1 MHVCNDGDL
10 QPVHVLFSFPA
21 PPTCS
26 NVDYTSSDGLHTI
39 SCVTHGSPPT
49 KVTWEKDGEEIYMN
63 DTFYQFSQ
71 ALVNRTTSTY
81 NNILTINATI
91 EDVVGE
97 YSCTAT
103 NSLGSSD
110 KLTEVVKGKCG
121 QCEDTKL

>member
-1 MHVCNDGDL
+1 
-10 QPVHVLFSFPA
+10 
-21 PPTCS
+21 
-26 NVDYTSSDGLHTI
+26 
-39 SCVTHGSPPT
+39 
-49 KVTWEKDGEEIYMN
+49 MN

-103 NSLGSSD
+103 NSLGSSN
-110 KLTEVVKGKCG
+110 KLTKAVKGKVVSVMLK
-121 QCEDTKL
+121 KLHGWDESYIARHP